1 MSEDT
6 AAIRLCGVSKKYPI
20 YARNLDR
27 VIEALHPL
35 RRQYHHDFWALRDVD
50 LEVRRGET
58 LGILGVNGSGK
69 STLLQIICAILQP
82 TAGTVEVR
90 GRIAALIELGAGFNP
105 ELTGRQN
112 AEMNC
117 MISGLSSRAT
127 RDALPD
133 IESFADIGEFFDQ
146 PVNTYSSGMFMR
158 VAFSTAVHVDPEILV
173 IDEALAVGDARFQQ
187 KCFRKFREFQDAG
200 KTILLVTHDRFTV
213 PRLCSGAVMLNGGRV
228 VGRGEPRLIADLY
241 SRFLQLGEQAFAA
254 APDSAAASG
263 PAAGSGAGAVEGPPS
278 LEPRAIAA
286 AVDWESDSAGT
297 DWCERNPT
305 YNRNEVRFG
314 QGGAAVI
321 DYRIRCGDRIN
332 PADVR
337 AGSELELIIRVRYDD
352 AVDAPLV
359 GFTFRT
365 TDGVV
370 VAGTHSGW
378 LGRQLASRAA
388 GEIAD
393 YRFVVRAHFAPGNWF
408 VDLSVARDEATM
420 LDTREAV
427 VHLTVWSPQ
436 RQVGM
441 THVECVMDEL
451 R

>member
-27 VIEALHPL
+27 VIEALHPR
-35 RRQYHHDFWALRDVD
+35 RRQYHHDFWALRDVN
-50 LEVRRGET
+50 LEVARGET

-69 STLLQIICAILQP
+69 STLLQIICSILQP
-82 TAGTVEVR
+82 SSGTVEVR

-117 MISGLSSRAT
+117 MISGLSGRAT
-127 RDALPD
+127 REVLPA

-228 VGRGEPRLIADLY
+228 VGRGEPRVVTDLY
-241 SRFLQLGEQAFAA
+241 SRFLTLGEQAFAA
-254 APDSAAASG
+254 EPDRVAE
-263 PAAGSGAGAVEGPPS
+263 SGAGGADSRPSVEP
-278 LEPRAIAA
+278 LAIATA
-286 AVDWESDSAGT
+286 ADWESDAAGA
-297 DWCERNPT
+297 DRCERNPT

-321 DYRIRCGDRIN
+321 DYRIRCGDEIN
-332 PADVR
+332 PANVR
-337 AGSELELIIRVRYDD
+337 AGSELELIVRVRYDD

-365 TDGVV
+365 TEGVV
-370 VAGTHSGW
+370 VAGTHSAW
-378 LGRQLASRAA
+378 LGRQLISRAA

-393 YRFVVRAHFAPGNWF
+393 YRFVIRAHFAPGNWF

-441 THVECVMDEL
+441 AYVECVMDEL

>member
-27 VIEALHPL
+27 VIEAFHPL
-35 RRQYHHDFWALRDVD
+35 RRKYHHDFWALRDVD

-69 STLLQIICAILQP
+69 STLLQIICSILQP
-82 TAGTVEVR
+82 SSGSVEVH

-117 MISGLSSRAT
+117 MISGLSRRAT
-127 RDALPD
+127 RDVLPD

-213 PRLCSGAVMLNGGRV
+213 PRLCTGAVMLNSGRV
-228 VGRGEPRLIADLY
+228 VGRGEPRVITDLY
-241 SRFLQLGEQAFAA
+241 SRFLTLGEQAFAA
-254 APDSAAASG
+254 APDR
-263 PAAGSGAGAVEGPPS
+263 AGTGGADARPAVEPPTV
-278 LEPRAIAA
+278 AA
-286 AVDWESDSAGT
+286 AVDWDSDSSGA
-297 DWCERNPT
+297 DRCERNPT

-314 QGGAAVI
+314 QGGAAVV
-321 DYRIRCGDRIN
+321 DYRIRCGNKIN

-337 AGSELELIIRVRYDD
+337 AGSELELIVRVRYDD
-352 AVDAPLV
+352 AADAPLV

-365 TDGVV
+365 AEGIV
-370 VAGTHSGW
+370 VAGSHSGW
-378 LGRQLASRAA
+378 LGRQLDSRAA

-393 YRFVVRAHFAPGNWF
+393 YRFVMRAHLAPGNWF
-408 VDLSVARDEATM
+408 VDISVARDEATM

-441 THVECVMDEL
+441 AHVECVMDEI